1 MMIFVEAFVKSTLT
15 LTIQWSLSTRDKL
28 GTGTLSLV
36 ERWSSSWRLSLKGNR
51 NGKKKFFLFA
61 FFSSPTSINMCGKRL
76 KLLVK
81 YALSCGQPNY
91 EFLQYILLWA
101 WPSDD
106 ARIGTLRVT
115 SIAIV
120 CFWAAEK

>member
-1 MMIFVEAFVKSTLT
+1 MAC
-15 LTIQWSLSTRDKL
+15 
-28 GTGTLSLV
+28 
-36 ERWSSSWRLSLKGNR
+36 SSSDVRPELGEILKGNR
-51 NGKKKFFLFA
+51 NGKKIFFWFA
-61 FFSSPTSINMCGKRL
+61 FFSSPTSIEMCGKRL

>member
-1 MMIFVEAFVKSTLT
+1 ME
-15 LTIQWSLSTRDKL
+15 
-28 GTGTLSLV
+28 
-36 ERWSSSWRLSLKGNR
+36 
-51 NGKKKFFLFA
+51 KKKNLFS
-61 FFSSPTSINMCGKRL
+61 FFSSPTSIDMCGKRL

-91 EFLQYILLWA
+91 EFLQYTLLSA

-106 ARIGTLRVT
+106 ARIGPLRRVT

>member
-1 MMIFVEAFVKSTLT
+1 ME
-15 LTIQWSLSTRDKL
+15 
-28 GTGTLSLV
+28 
-36 ERWSSSWRLSLKGNR
+36 
-51 NGKKKFFLFA
+51 KKFFFLFTL
-61 FFSSPTSINMCGKRL
+61 FSSPTSIDMCGKRL

-91 EFLQYILLWA
+91 EFLKYILLWA

>member
-1 MMIFVEAFVKSTLT
+1 ME
-15 LTIQWSLSTRDKL
+15 
-28 GTGTLSLV
+28 
-36 ERWSSSWRLSLKGNR
+36 
-51 NGKKKFFLFA
+51 KKIFFLFA
-61 FFSSPTSINMCGKRL
+61 FFSSPTPIDMCGKRL

-106 ARIGTLRVT
+106 VDRNADHCNSVLLG
-115 SIAIV
+115 S
-120 CFWAAEK
+120 

>member
-1 MMIFVEAFVKSTLT
+1 M
-15 LTIQWSLSTRDKL
+15 
-28 GTGTLSLV
+28 
-36 ERWSSSWRLSLKGNR
+36 
-51 NGKKKFFLFA
+51 FA
-61 FFSSPTSINMCGKRL
+61 FFSSPTSIDMCDKRL

-101 WPSDD
+101 WPSD
-106 ARIGTLRVT
+106 AAQLGTLRVT

-120 CFWAAEK
+120 YFWAAEKLLLGQGISWTEQSIQE